1 MFDVSQPVLVFDTHC
16 HGFNNE
22 FTGYIFALYE
32 LEYSKPRELFFSHIA
47 EAQVFALNRGAVL
60 FMNPACKPE
69 RLAASMYLRAYVDD
83 PNVASMSANARA
95 TADRRAAKKAKQAAS
110 KPAIT
115 YADLDE
121 VETFGTTADIQFF
134 GVSDE

>member
-1 MFDVSQPVLVFDTHC
+1 MFDISGPVLVFDTHC

-32 LEYSKPRELFFSHIA
+32 MEFSKPRELFFSHIA
-47 EAQVFALNRGAVL
+47 EAQVFALNRGAAL

-83 PNVASMSANARA
+83 PNVASMSTNARNMA
-95 TADRRAAKKAKQAAS
+95 ERRRKKKALKDFPLPVAF
-110 KPAIT
+110 
-115 YADLDE
+115 ADLDG
-121 VETFGTTADIQFF
+121 VEDLGTTADINFF
-134 GVSDE
+134 GATDD